1 MTGPVPEPVVLDA
14 SSTVDLLAGTDH
26 APAVAARLSGVELH
40 APAHLDAE
48 VLSALGRLYRGGH
61 LAAADVE
68 TGLRALAA
76 MPVTRHPLADLL
88 GDTWALRDNMRLV
101 DALYVALA
109 ARLDTPLVTTDHRL
123 ARTCPRAEPV
133 PGTAPN

>member
-14 SSTVDLLAGTDH
+14 SSTVDLLAGTEH
-26 APAVAARLSGVELH
+26 APAVTARLSGAVLH

-48 VLSALGRLYRGGH
+48 VLSALGRLHRAGH
-61 LAAADVE
+61 LAADDVK
-68 TGLRALAA
+68 TGLQALAA

-88 GDTWALRDNMRLV
+88 DDTWALRDNMRLV

-109 ARLDTPLVTTDHRL
+109 ARLDVPLITTDHRL
-123 ARTCPRAEPV
+123 ARTCTRAESV
-133 PGTAPN
+133 PGTT

>member
-14 SSTVDLLAGTDH
+14 SSTVDLLAGTEH

-48 VLSALGRLYRGGH
+48 VLSALGRLYRAGH
-61 LAAADVE
+61 LSADDVE
-68 TGLRALAA
+68 AGLQALAA

-88 GDTWALRDNMRLV
+88 ADTWALRDNMRLV

-109 ARLDTPLVTTDHRL
+109 TRLDTPLITTDHRL
-123 ARTCPRAEPV
+123 ARTCTRAESV
-133 PGTAPN
+133 PGTT